1 MIESIEFA
9 TASPAPR
16 VRNLR
21 DEMTDLRRRLDGHAI
36 ASVDMSRSGALELG
50 IGSGPMDDPY
60 RLPAVWPLRLE
71 RLEGPITA
79 RQLAP
84 AAAGASR
91 FRHFLDG
98 TQRTLPVWRI
108 GLVPVVVALTAAG
121 ILQRNER
128 GESTVISGAMRMERH
143 WIFPVHTEQREL
155 ETLIELIGD
164 DDAIVDPLLDRHGVL
179 VEHYH
184 DLAGHY
190 GKLLTASQEQAGRVR
205 ARIEQ
210 DLLLEWSRNNANR
223 SPDDWLVVDG
233 RLHENIPN
241 AVGLVKDLQTQHLVG
256 PEACNLFDLPQGCRT
271 TAFRYVRNTG
281 DDTQSESESYGRTM
295 WYMRFW
301 DASGL
306 DARHSLVRIEAAH
319 DVSTTEE
326 IDEISSW
333 LLAERIPR
341 ATNDPRWPT
350 LLYPIHL
357 LESILKRRL
366 AAISSGWPA

>member
-1 MIESIEFA
+1 MMRTIQPA
-9 TASPAPR
+9 TASSAPR

-21 DEMTDLRRRLDGHAI
+21 EEMTDLQRRLRGAAI
-36 ASVDMSRSGALELG
+36 ASVDMSRTGALELG
-50 IGSGPMDDPY
+50 IGSGPLDDPY
-60 RLPAVWPLRLE
+60 RLPAVWPLQLE

-79 RQLAP
+79 RQISP
-84 AAAGASR
+84 AAAGVSR
-91 FRHFLDG
+91 FCHFLDG

-108 GLVPVVVALTAAG
+108 GLVPIVVALTAAG

-128 GESTVISGAMRMERH
+128 GEGTVISGGLRMERH
-143 WIFPVHTEQREL
+143 WIFPMQTGLPEL
-155 ETLIELIGD
+155 ATLIGMIGD
-164 DDAIVDPLLDRHGVL
+164 DAIEDPLIDRNGEQ
-179 VEHYH
+179 VEHYQH
-184 DLAGHY
+184 LAGHY
-190 GKLLTASQEQAGRVR
+190 GKLLSASQEQAGRIR
-205 ARIEQ
+205 TRIERE
-210 DLLLEWSRNNANR
+210 LLTGWASASHDR

-233 RLHENIPN
+233 RLHENVPN

-256 PEACNLFDLPQGCRT
+256 EEARALFDLPQGCRT
-271 TAFRYVRNTG
+271 TAFRYVRNTD
-281 DDTQSESESYGRTM
+281 DDTLPESRGRTM

-306 DARHSLVRIEAAH
+306 DTRHSLVRIEAAH
-319 DVSTTEE
+319 DVNTTEE

-341 ATNDPRWPT
+341 PTNDPRWPT

-366 AAISSGWPA
+366 ASISVGWPS

>member
-1 MIESIEFA
+1 MIKTFQTA
-9 TASPAPR
+9 TVSPAPR
-16 VRNLR
+16 LRNLR
-21 DEMTDLRRRLDGHAI
+21 DEITDLQRRLEGASI
-36 ASVDMSRSGALELG
+36 ASIDMSRSGALELA
-50 IGSGPMDDPY
+50 IGSGPLDDPY
-60 RLPAVWPLRLE
+60 RLPEVWPLRLE
-71 RLEGPITA
+71 RLEGPIRA
-79 RQLAP
+79 RQI
-84 AAAGASR
+84 AAAAPGASR

-98 TQRTLPVWRI
+98 SQRTLPVWRI
-108 GLVPVVVALTAAG
+108 GLVPIVVALTAAG

-128 GESTVISGAMRMERH
+128 GEGTVISGALRMERH
-143 WIFPVHTEQREL
+143 WIFPTRTGLPEL
-155 ETLIELIGD
+155 DTLMEMIGN
-164 DDAIVDPLLDRHGVL
+164 DDAIVDPLVDRRGEPVD
-179 VEHYH
+179 HYQH
-184 DLAGHY
+184 LAGHY
-190 GKLLTASQEQAGRVR
+190 GKLLLASQEQAGRIR

-210 DLLLEWSRNNANR
+210 ELLVEWATSNPDR

-233 RLHENIPN
+233 RLHDNVPK

-256 PEACNLFDLPQGCRT
+256 DEARVLFDLPQGCRT
-271 TAFRYVRNTG
+271 TAFRYVPNAE
-281 DDTQSESESYGRTM
+281 DDALSGSEGRTM

-301 DASGL
+301 NASGQ

-319 DVSTTEE
+319 DVSSTDE

-366 AAISSGWPA
+366 AAISAGWPT

>member
-1 MIESIEFA
+1 MIESIKSA
-9 TASPAPR
+9 PASPASP

-21 DEMTDLRRRLDGHAI
+21 DEMTDLQRRLDDHAV

-50 IGSGPMDDPY
+50 IGTGPMDDPY

-84 AAAGASR
+84 APAGASR

-108 GLVPVVVALTAAG
+108 GLVPIVVALTAAG

-128 GESTVISGAMRMERH
+128 GEGTVISGAMRMERH
-143 WIFPVHTEQREL
+143 WIFPVRTGQSEL
-155 ETLIELIGD
+155 ATLVDLIGD
-164 DDAIVDPLLDRHGVL
+164 DDAIVDPLLDRNGEP

-184 DLAGHY
+184 HLAGHY

-205 ARIEQ
+205 AGIER
-210 DLLLEWSRNNANR
+210 DLLLEWADGSAVR

-233 RLHENIPN
+233 RLHENIPH

-256 PEACNLFDLPQGCRT
+256 HEARNLFDLPQGCRT
-271 TAFRYVRNTG
+271 TAFRYVRNTE
-281 DDTQSESESYGRTM
+281 DDTQSETYGRTM

-301 DASGL
+301 DASRL

-319 DVSTTEE
+319 DVCTTEE
-326 IDEISSW
+326 IDQISSW

-341 ATNDPRWPT
+341 PTNDSRWPT

-366 AAISSGWPA
+366 AAISAGWPA

>member
-1 MIESIEFA
+1 MQKIIQPA
-9 TASPAPR
+9 TASLAPR

-21 DEMTDLRRRLDGHAI
+21 DEMTDIQRRLHGAAI

-50 IGSGPMDDPY
+50 IGGGPLDDPY
-60 RLPAVWPLRLE
+60 RLPDVWPLRLE

-79 RQLAP
+79 RQLVP
-84 AAAGASR
+84 AGAGASR

-98 TQRTLPVWRI
+98 SQRTLPVWRI
-108 GLVPVVVALTAAG
+108 GLVPIVVAMTAAG

-128 GESTVISGAMRMERH
+128 GEGTVVSGALRMERH
-143 WIFPVHTEQREL
+143 WIFPIHTGLPEL
-155 ETLIELIGD
+155 DTLVEMIGD
-164 DDAIVDPLLDRHGVL
+164 DDAIVDPLLDRNGEP

-184 DLAGHY
+184 HLAGHY
-190 GKLLTASQEQAGRVR
+190 GKLLNASWEQAGRVR
-205 ARIEQ
+205 ARIERE
-210 DLLLEWSRNNANR
+210 LLTNWADSGDERA
-223 SPDDWLVVDG
+223 PDDWLVVDG
-233 RLHENIPN
+233 RLHENVPN

-256 PEACNLFDLPQGCRT
+256 DEAKALFNLPQGSRT
-271 TAFRYVRNTG
+271 TAFRYVRNTD
-281 DDTQSESESYGRTM
+281 DDTLPESRGRTM

-333 LLAERIPR
+333 LLTERIPR

-366 AAISSGWPA
+366 AAISAGWPS